1 MTLGLGLFL
10 VLFWGGIVFI
20 FLAAFSVVAISP
32 WVVLLIWLVIMGIY
46 LTAFILMIRL
56 INNMSDEEEIMM
68 NINKAENAG
77 ARMVAQYELE
87 KEKRRTEFQK

>member
-1 MTLGLGLFL
+1 MTLGLGIFL

-20 FLAAFSVVAISP
+20 FLSAFGVVAISP